1 MKRSHAF
8 LPLQN
13 SRSPGSSGKA
23 ENELHIFSGAVVKP
37 KGSGEGE
44 RCNLGGKKNKIEGC
58 RRKISKTDAPAAALI
73 KKLCT
78 GASDGC

>member
-8 LPLQN
+8 LTLQN
-13 SRSPGSSGKA
+13 SKSPGSSGKA
-23 ENELHIFSGAVVKP
+23 ENELYIFNGAAAKP
-37 KGSGEGE
+37 RGSGEVE
-44 RCNLGGKKNKIEGC
+44 RCNLGEKNKIEGC
-58 RRKISKTDAPAAALI
+58 RREISKADAPAAALI